1 MATVH
6 KLLGVARITGKMTA
20 VTGLHIGAGKDT
32 VDIGGID
39 LPVVRHPH
47 TREPYVPGSSLKGK
61 LRFMLEWVF
70 GKVRT
75 DGRAWGFNA
84 QGGGQRLDAADPIL
98 RIFGSSIP
106 RRDWEEAGQPDPGP
120 TRLVVRD
127 AFLSRAWVE
136 DIERRGLALTEE
148 KMEVSIDR
156 IAGKALDG
164 GLRRTERVVAGAE
177 FDVEMSFRAYD
188 TGDGGARDQECL
200 NWLLLGLW
208 LVEQDAL
215 GGSGSRGYG
224 RVAFKDLRVVDWQGR
239 DLLDGK
245 PKAPP
250 FGQNRFD
257 PEKAPAI
264 VAFTA

>member
-1 MATVH
+1 MASTNQ
-6 KLLGVARITGKMTA
+6 LLGVARIAGRMTA
-20 VTGLHIGAGKDT
+20 LTGLHIGAGKDT

-39 LPVVRHPH
+39 LPVIRHPH

-61 LRFMLEWVF
+61 LRFMLEWAF

-84 QGGGQRLDAADPIL
+84 DRREGQELNADDPIL

-106 RRDWEEAGQPDPGP
+106 RRDWEAAGQPDPGP

-127 AFLSRAWVE
+127 AFLDPAWVRSVE
-136 DIERRGLALTEE
+136 ERGLALTEE

-164 GLRRTERVVAGAE
+164 GLRRTERVVAGAV
-177 FDVEMSFRAYD
+177 FTIEMSFRLYD
-188 TGDGGARDQECL
+188 TGDGGARDRACL
-200 NWLLLGLW
+200 NWLVAGLGL
-208 LVEQDAL
+208 LEQDAL

-224 RVAFKDLRVVDWQGR
+224 RVSFEDLVVT
-239 DLLDGK
+239 LPDGSEQRLGT
-245 PKAPP
+245 AHRL
-250 FGQNRFD
+250 NRFPID
-257 PEKAPAI
+257 EAPAI
-264 VAFTA
+264 VRFAA

>member
-1 MATVH
+1 MAASN
-6 KLLGVARITGKMTA
+6 KLIGVARIDGRMTA

-39 LPVVRHPH
+39 LPVIRHPH

-61 LRFMLEWVF
+61 LRFMLEWAF
-70 GKVRT
+70 GTVRT

-84 QGGGQRLDAADPIL
+84 TGGGQRLDATDPIL

-127 AFLSRAWVE
+127 AFLDPAWVKSVE
-136 DIERRGLALTEE
+136 ERGLALTEE

-164 GLRRTERVVAGAE
+164 GLRRTERVVAGAV
-177 FDVEMSFRAYD
+177 FIIEMSFRLFD
-188 TGDGGARDQECL
+188 TGDGGKRDYECL
-200 NWLLLGLW
+200 NWLLGGLGL
-208 LVEQDAL
+208 LEQDAL

-224 RVAFKDLRVVDWQGR
+224 RVSFENLVVT
-239 DLLDGK
+239 LPDGSK
-245 PKAPP
+245 QEL
-250 FGQNRFD
+250 GTRHRLNRF
-257 PEKAPAI
+257 PIQEAPQILPFAG
-264 VAFTA
+264 

>member
-1 MATVH
+1 MSVNGT
-6 KLLGVARITGKMTA
+6 KLLGVATLGGRIVA
-20 VTGLHIGAGKDT
+20 LTGLHIGAGKDT
-32 VDIGGID
+32 VEIGGID
-39 LPVVRHPH
+39 LPVIRHPH
-47 TREPYVPGSSLKGK
+47 TREPYIPGSSLKGK

-84 QGGGQRLDAADPIL
+84 DSRSGQTLDTDDPIL

-106 RRDWEEAGQPDPGP
+106 RKDWEQAGKKDPGP

-127 AFLSRAWVE
+127 AFLDPAWVKKTVE
-136 DIERRGLALTEE
+136 AGNSLTEE

-156 IAGKALDG
+156 IAGKALDR

-177 FDVEMSFRAYD
+177 FLFDLSFRVYD
-188 TGDGGARDQECL
+188 TGDGGKRDQECL

-224 RVAFKDLRVVDWQGR
+224 RVRFDKLRLVDWNGR
-239 DLLDGK
+239 TLLENA
-245 PKAPP
+245 APP

-257 PEKAPAI
+257 PANAPTI
-264 VAFTA
+264 VSF